1 MLPKGVKHVNMDS
14 NIGYKKLRCVQ
25 QILDALKM
33 DNRQVFPPKLQLQH
47 CLGLITKKIT
57 FYYTISKNQ

>member
-1 MLPKGVKHVNMDS
+1 MLSKGVKHVNMDS

-33 DNRQVFPPKLQLQH
+33 GNSKLQLQH